1 MMTRTKLRQIQLS
14 EQGFTLIEVL
24 IGLALLG
31 IMMVLIFSV
40 LRTGAR
46 SWEGGEKRTT
56 QSSQMLIVSNFLRTR
71 LTETRAL
78 FDDFSEDERLFAF
91 QGSEDE
97 LRMVS
102 ALPASTGRGGLRLF
116 TLAIAK
122 DGRQKNLSIA
132 LKRFYPSFDD
142 VEEEIED
149 VVVVENI
156 EKIQLSYFG
165 SDDPGD
171 DPDWQKDWE
180 EKQTLP
186 FMVKIEIQLK
196 NQEPWPEIIV
206 TPKITPAVRRF
217 EAVNG

>member
-1 MMTRTKLRQIQLS
+1 MTMLKYQR

-24 IGLALLG
+24 IGMVLLS
-31 IMMVLIFSV
+31 IMMMLIFSV

-46 SWEGGEKRTT
+46 SWEAGEKRAT
-56 QSSQMLIVSNFLRTR
+56 QSSQLLIVANFLRTR

-91 QGSEDE
+91 QGTEDQ

-102 ALPASTGRGGLRLF
+102 ALPASSGRGGLRLF
-116 TLAIAK
+116 TLAEAK

-132 LKRFYPSFDD
+132 LKRFYPSFDEA
-142 VEEEIED
+142 EEAIED
-149 VVVVENI
+149 VVVIENI
-156 EKIQLSYFG
+156 ETFELSYFG
-165 SDDPGD
+165 IDNPGD
-171 DPDWQKDWE
+171 DPDWRKDWE

-196 NQEPWPEIIV
+196 DQKPWPAIIV
-206 TPKITPAVRRF
+206 APKIMPTQRRF
-217 EAVNG
+217 EQFNG